1 MEDTVK
7 HILCFG
13 DSNTHGYI
21 PGGGR
26 YDLQTRWTGLLAELL
41 GEEYRIIEEGQNGR
55 TSSFDDPFDPY
66 KNAINY
72 IIPCLETHK
81 PLDLTILMLGS
92 NDMKS
97 YLNPSVEKIAESL
110 SRLCQIILATS
121 GAPVLLVS
129 PILLGDQMETS
140 DFAASFP
147 PSSVAISHELGTALQ
162 QVADKRNIPFLDAA
176 RITEPSPEDSLHLS
190 PEGHR
195 KLAQAFEVKIK
206 EII

>member
-1 MEDTVK
+1 MK

-26 YDLQTRWTGLLAELL
+26 YNFQTRWTGLLSDLL
-41 GEEYRIIEEGQNGR
+41 GEEYRIIEEGLNGR

-66 KNAINY
+66 KNAMDY
-72 IIPCLETHK
+72 IIPCLQTHE

-97 YLNPSVEKIAESL
+97 YLNPSVEKIAGSL
-110 SRLCQIILATS
+110 SRLCQVILSTS

-129 PILLGDQMETS
+129 PILLGDQMKTS

-147 PSSVAISHELGTALQ
+147 PSSVAMSHELSAALR
-162 QVADKRNIPFLDAA
+162 QVADKLHIAFLDAA
-176 RITEPSPEDSLHLS
+176 QITEPSPEDSLHLS

-195 KLAQAFEVKIK
+195 KLAQAFAAKIK

>member
-1 MEDTVK
+1 MK
-7 HILCFG
+7 NILCFG

-26 YDLQTRWTGLLAELL
+26 YDRQTRWTGLLGNLL
-41 GEEYRIIEEGQNGR
+41 GEGYYIIEEGQNGR
-55 TSSFDDPFDPY
+55 TSSFDDPFDPC
-66 KNAINY
+66 KNAMNY
-72 IIPCLETHK
+72 IIPCLQTHE

-97 YLNPSVEKIAESL
+97 YLNPSIEKITESL
-110 SRLCQIILATS
+110 SRLCRIILDTS

-140 DFAASFP
+140 SFAASFP
-147 PSSVAISHELGTALQ
+147 PASVSMSHELGTALR
-162 QVADKRNIPFLDAA
+162 QVADQLDIPFLDAA
-176 RITEPSPEDSLHLS
+176 RITGPSPADSLHLS

-195 KLAQAFEVKIK
+195 KLAQAFATKIK
-206 EII
+206 EIIG

>member
-1 MEDTVK
+1 MK

-26 YDLQTRWTGLLAELL
+26 YDWQTRWTGLLADLL
-41 GEEYRIIEEGQNGR
+41 GKEYRIIEEGQNGR

-66 KNAINY
+66 KNAMNY
-72 IIPCLETHK
+72 IIPCLQTHD
-81 PLDLTILMLGS
+81 PLDLTVLMLGS

-97 YLNPSVEKIAESL
+97 YLKPSIGKITESM
-110 SRLCQIILATS
+110 SRLCQIILDTS

-129 PILLGDQMETS
+129 PILLGNQMETS

-147 PSSVAISHELGTALQ
+147 PSSVAMSHELGTALRR
-162 QVADKRNIPFLDAA
+162 VADERGIPFLDAA
-176 RITEPSPEDSLHLS
+176 QIAEPSPEDSLHLS

-195 KLAQAFEVKIK
+195 KLAQAFAVKIK
-206 EII
+206 ELL

>member
-1 MEDTVK
+1 MK

-13 DSNTHGYI
+13 DSNTHGFI

-26 YDLQTRWTGLLAELL
+26 YDLHTRWTGLLAELL
-41 GEEYRIIEEGQNGR
+41 GKEYRIIEEGQNGR

-66 KNAINY
+66 KNAMNY

-140 DFAASFP
+140 DFAATFP
-147 PSSVAISHELGTALQ
+147 PSSVAMSHELGAALQ
-162 QVADKRNIPFLDAA
+162 QVADKLNIPFLDAA

-195 KLAQAFEVKIK
+195 KLAQAFAAKIR
-206 EII
+206 EIV